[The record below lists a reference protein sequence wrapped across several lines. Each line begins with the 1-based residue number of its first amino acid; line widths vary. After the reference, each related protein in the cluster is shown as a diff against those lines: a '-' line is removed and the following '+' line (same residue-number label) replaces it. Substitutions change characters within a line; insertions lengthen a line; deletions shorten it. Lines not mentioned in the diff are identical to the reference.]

1 MTISNADQFVVSL
14 EEAHVRLDKLL
25 SLHFPQHS
33 RTYFQMLIEKGCVL
47 VSGKPMKKREKPEA
61 GDEIE
66 ICFLLTPEI
75 SLEAQDIPLDILH
88 EDEHLLIINKPVGMV
103 VHPAPGHPNGTFV
116 NALLHH
122 CKWNV
127 PENDLR
133 PGIVHRLDKD
143 TSGILI
149 AAKTAETHQ
158 KLVTLFCER
167 KIQKYYYALTLGNPG
182 DGEINA
188 PIGRHP
194 VRRKEMAIVDTG
206 KEAITRCKVIATKE
220 NISLLELEL
229 ITGRTHQIR
238 VHLKHKG
245 TPILGDPV
253 YGSPSA
259 NQKYGVSVQQ
269 LHAHRVCFT
278 HPMTG
283 KTLVVSAPIP
293 YEMRRFLE

>member
-1 MTISNADQFVVSL
+1 
-14 EEAHVRLDKLL
+14 
-25 SLHFPQHS
+25 
-33 RTYFQMLIEKGCVL
+33 
-47 VSGKPMKKREKPEA
+47 
-61 GDEIE
+61 
-66 ICFLLTPEI
+66 
-75 SLEAQDIPLDILH
+75 
-88 EDEHLLIINKPVGMV
+88 MV

-122 CKWNV
+122 CKWKV
-127 PENDLR
+127 PESDLR

-158 KLVTLFCER
+158 KLVAMFCER
-167 KIQKYYYALTLGNPG
+167 KIEKYYYALSVGNPG
-182 DGEINA
+182 DGEIRA

-194 VRRKEMAIVDTG
+194 VRRKEMAVIETG
-206 KEAITRCKVIATKE
+206 KEAVTRCKVLATKE
-220 NISLLELEL
+220 NISLLELQL

-259 NQKYGVSVQQ
+259 NQKFGVSVQQ
-269 LHAHRVCFT
+269 LHAHRICFT
-278 HPMTG
+278 HPITQNI
-283 KTLVVSAPIP
+283 LNVHAPMP